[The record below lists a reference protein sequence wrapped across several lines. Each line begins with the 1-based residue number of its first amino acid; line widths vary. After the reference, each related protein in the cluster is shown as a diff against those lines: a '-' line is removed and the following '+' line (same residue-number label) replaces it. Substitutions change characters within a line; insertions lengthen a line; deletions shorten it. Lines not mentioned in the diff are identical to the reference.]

1 MKKKITQKT
10 LWLGSSEIRQ
20 GLREQSKREVRSQE
34 NSQDAERE
42 NEIKTYLLGSSLIIG
57 SKKLC
62 IRIKG

>member
-42 NEIKTYLLGSSLIIG
+42 NEIK
-57 SKKLC
+57 KKRHC
-62 IRIKG
+62 K